1 MLAQIAEIPPI
12 SQHSPLFFVHSASFC
27 RYFWYAFYHFRVFCH
42 INLILA
48 VKHISKL
55 VKEEE
60 KYNVRKND

>member
-1 MLAQIAEIPPI
+1 
-12 SQHSPLFFVHSASFC
+12 
-27 RYFWYAFYHFRVFCH
+27 

-60 KYNVRKND
+60 KYYVRKND